1 MAEVILITSG
11 KGGVGKSVVC
21 GCLGAAL
28 ASLEKQVL
36 LLEASRRSLDVL
48 FGVPEQ
54 VVFDLS
60 DAAGGRCSLDDALL
74 QLGETGR
81 LQLICAP
88 VGGAEPLGPAL
99 CGELI
104 DALDAHFDF
113 VLVDIDG
120 TRPQELSAYAEPA
133 DRAVI
138 VSTPDQVSVRD
149 GRVVSDLLYRCG
161 LEDIRLC
168 VNQLTADFVRQRPV
182 PDLDWMIDQVCAQ
195 LIAVVPYDK
204 TLAQIAITPTFLSNT
219 SKNVFYN
226 FAQRILGN
234 YIDLLIQ

>member
-1 MAEVILITSG
+1 M
-11 KGGVGKSVVC
+11 
-21 GCLGAAL
+21 
-28 ASLEKQVL
+28 
-36 LLEASRRSLDVL
+36 
-48 FGVPEQ
+48 
-54 VVFDLS
+54 
-60 DAAGGRCSLDDALL
+60 
-74 QLGETGR
+74 
-81 LQLICAP
+81 
-88 VGGAEPLGPAL
+88 
-99 CGELI
+99 
-104 DALDAHFDF
+104 
-113 VLVDIDG
+113 
-120 TRPQELSAYAEPA
+120 
-133 DRAVI
+133 I

>member
-1 MAEVILITSG
+1 MAEVILVTSG

-48 FGVPEQ
+48 FGVSEQ

-60 DAAGGRCSLDDALL
+60 DAANGRCSLDDVLL

-88 VGGAEPLGPAL
+88 VGGAEPLSPAL

-104 DALDAHFDF
+104 NTLDAHFDF
-113 VLVDIDG
+113 VLIDIDG
-120 TRPQELSAYAEPA
+120 TRTQELSAYAQPA
-133 DRAVI
+133 DRAII

-149 GRVVSDLLYRCG
+149 GRVVSDLLNRCG

-168 VNQLTADFVRQRPV
+168 VNQLTADFVRLRPV

-204 TLAQIAITPTFLSNT
+204 TLTQIAITPTFLSNT

>member
-48 FGVPEQ
+48 FGVPDQ

-120 TRPQELSAYAEPA
+120 TRPRELSAYAEPA

>member
-48 FGVPEQ
+48 FGVPDQ

-149 GRVVSDLLYRCG
+149 GRGG